1 MQIFFHNFVFWL
13 DSSKYALL
21 FLGCLVEGP
30 VVMMAS
36 GFLFSLGQFD
46 FLPMYLTLVSGD
58 FVADIGWYLLGRFGT
73 RQTIFRYGH
82 FIGLTPEI
90 LEKVEDRFR
99 YYHQKI
105 LIISK
110 LTMGFGFA
118 VVVLMVAG
126 MFKVP
131 FKNYVVL
138 NLVGG
143 FIWTAFLL
151 IVGYFFGNV
160 FVIIP
165 RSFKIVFIVFVITI
179 FIVGIKYA
187 NKYIMKKEIWTR

>member
-1 MQIFFHNFVFWL
+1 
-13 DSSKYALL
+13 
-21 FLGCLVEGP
+21 
-30 VVMMAS
+30 
-36 GFLFSLGQFD
+36 
-46 FLPMYLTLVSGD
+46 
-58 FVADIGWYLLGRFGT
+58 
-73 RQTIFRYGH
+73 
-82 FIGLTPEI
+82 
-90 LEKVEDRFR
+90 
-99 YYHQKI
+99 
-105 LIISK
+105 
-110 LTMGFGFA
+110 
-118 VVVLMVAG
+118 MVAG